1 MQKVNNSKDKPY
13 YTQRNNR
20 LKPYGACNVTSVI
33 AALSAAGWPV
43 KRLATDEDGQPED
56 ALMRF
61 ILSDGETLAL
71 WRKLDPIGR
80 HDANEWHPVL
90 ACGANKFLRVRG
102 LLSGKKD
109 AIEFGENWEIRDI
122 EKIIMDGGAF
132 VASGVFTAEG
142 KKTIGHVVAVVGF
155 RTDEDGSLTHF
166 VLDDSWGDYRTEYK
180 IQNGN
185 DVEMPAADF
194 MKLLRPC
201 GFPIKMGHKVNPFKS
216 FQGGNL

>member
-13 YTQRNNR
+13 CTQRNNR

-109 AIEFGENWEIRDI
+109 AVEFGENWRIRDI

-142 KKTIGHVVAVVGF
+142 KKTIGHVVAIVGL
-155 RTDEDGSLTHF
+155 RTDEDGSVTLMAVFTF
-166 VLDDSWGDYRTEYK
+166 TVAARGGSR
-180 IQNGN
+180 
-185 DVEMPAADF
+185 PASGSVF
-194 MKLLRPC
+194 
-201 GFPIKMGHKVNPFKS
+201 FSS
-216 FQGGNL
+216 FTGVSPSSRSRGPVS

>member
-80 HDANEWHPVL
+80 HDANEWHPV
-90 ACGANKFLRVRG
+90 
-102 LLSGKKD
+102 
-109 AIEFGENWEIRDI
+109 IEFGENWEIRDI

-132 VASGVFTAEG
+132 VASGVFAAEG

-155 RTDEDGSLTHF
+155 RTDEDGSVTHF

-216 FQGGNL
+216 FQGGNI